1 MPGEEETRQA
11 PGLVVTA
18 DGSVTLFNEDAGEL
32 YHNSAGAYTEAL
44 KNYVEPSCAV
54 DTLQRTGTL
63 SVLDVCFGMGYNSFV
78 LLQHLAESGV
88 TGQVVIKGIE
98 NDPAVHTLAFS
109 HVLEDPRLQG
119 ARALLPATPVPTGA
133 APQVSSGAA
142 PQVSSPTGLQVVLEV
157 VLDDLRHEL
166 PKLPEH
172 EEYDIVF
179 HDPFSPRK
187 VPQLWTAD
195 IFRKYHRLLAAR
207 RGRVLT
213 YSIAGAVRG
222 GLMEAGFAVWRTTA
236 VGGKYGGT
244 LAMFPG
250 DQPPPGCQPGEAG
263 FGERKGGRRSL
274 VPFRDPDFSATK
286 DELLLRRSSEQADYE
301 I

>member
-1 MPGEEETRQA
+1 MPGAGEDETRKA
-11 PGLVVTA
+11 PSLVVTA

-32 YHNSAGAYTEAL
+32 YRNSAGAYTEAL
-44 KNYVEPSCAV
+44 KNYVEPACAV
-54 DTLQRTGTL
+54 DTLQRTGRL
-63 SVLDVCFGMGYNSFV
+63 RVLDVCFGMGYNSFV
-78 LLQHLAESGV
+78 LLQHLAEKRLS
-88 TGQVVIKGIE
+88 GQVFIRGIE
-98 NDPAVHTLAFS
+98 NDSAVHALASS
-109 HVLEDPRLQG
+109 HVLEDPRLQA
-119 ARALLPATPVPTGA
+119 ARALLPATPVSTGA
-133 APQVSSGAA
+133 APQVSSR
-142 PQVSSPTGLQVVLEV
+142 TGLQVVLEV
-157 VLDDLRHEL
+157 VLADLRHEL
-166 PKLPEH
+166 PKLPDR

-187 VPQLWTAD
+187 VPQLWTVD
-195 IFRKYHRLLAAR
+195 IFRKYHQLLAAR

-222 GLMEAGFAVWRTTA
+222 GLLEAGFAVWRTTA

-286 DELLLRRSSEQADYE
+286 DELLLRRSLEQADYE